1 MTDTRPDP
9 RLNPDPEALIH
20 STVERIAP
28 LNRVSMKA
36 ASERMDR
43 LTKPQGSLGGLE
55 DLAIWLAGASGQ
67 PMPMLPRKAVV
78 VAAADHGVA
87 RGGVSAYPPEVTAAM
102 VQNFLAG
109 GAAINVM
116 ARAQG
121 ATVTVVDAGVA
132 TEIEPPPGMSRLRFQ
147 SRRVGP
153 GTKDMTT
160 SAAMSAEQAQACVAH
175 GIGVVEE
182 LLGAGL
188 DIVATGDMGIGNT
201 TAAAAITAVC
211 AEAEVAAVTGR
222 GTGVDDAGLERKTA
236 AVQAAITRIRP
247 DASDGLD
254 VLRCVGGF
262 EIGLL
267 TGVILGAAAARVP
280 VALDGYVS
288 GAAALVAQAIAP
300 QAVDYCAAAHLSA
313 EPGHA
318 IALERLGLTPYIEL
332 EMRLG
337 EGTGAALFF
346 GHVEAATR
354 VLSEMATFDE
364 AGVPEQD
371 D

>member
-1 MTDTRPDP
+1 MAADERI
-9 RLNPDPEALIH
+9 PDPEALIEA
-20 STVERIAP
+20 TIDRIAP
-28 LNRVSMKA
+28 LDRVSMKA
-36 ASERMDR
+36 ASERLDQ
-43 LTKPQGSLGGLE
+43 LTKPQGSLGWLE

-67 PMPMLPRKAVV
+67 PMPLLPRKAVV

-116 ARAQG
+116 AREQG
-121 ATVTVVDAGVA
+121 ATVTIVDAGVA
-132 TEIEPPPGMSRLRFQ
+132 TEVVPPPKTSRLRFQ

-153 GTKDMTT
+153 GTQDMTT
-160 SAAMSAEQAQACVAH
+160 SAAMSEDQARACIAH
-175 GIGVVEE
+175 GIEVVEE
-182 LLGAGL
+182 LREAGL
-188 DIVATGDMGIGNT
+188 DLVATGDMGIGNT

-211 AEAEVAAVTGR
+211 TEADAAEVTGR

-236 AVQAAITRIRP
+236 AVKAAIARNQP
-247 DASDGLD
+247 DASDGID

-262 EIGLL
+262 EIGVLA
-267 TGVILGAAAARVP
+267 GVILGAAANQVP

-288 GAAALVAQAIAP
+288 GGAALIAQAIAP

-337 EGTGAALFF
+337 EGTGATLFL

-354 VLSEMATFDE
+354 ILAEMATFAE
-364 AGVPEQD
+364 AGVPEQNY
-371 D
+371 